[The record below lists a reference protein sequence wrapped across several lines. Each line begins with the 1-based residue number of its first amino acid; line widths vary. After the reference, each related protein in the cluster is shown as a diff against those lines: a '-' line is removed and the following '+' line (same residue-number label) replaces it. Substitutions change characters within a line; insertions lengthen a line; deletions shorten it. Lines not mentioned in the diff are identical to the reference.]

1 MASRYD
7 VLDYIKKN
15 HSNVAGQF
23 EDDKSLYEWAR
34 KRYLPNY
41 PSWDEVDTK
50 VNINEAD
57 TANFKQPKN
66 QIQESS
72 LEQEDV
78 SPEKFGWLER
88 FLTYGGMAEEALGKG
103 VLPEGANIL
112 RGASQAMGVDDDYWE
127 NAYNN
132 SMAGLMYS
140 AFTGKDK
147 YTVEDY
153 HDGGVKGAI
162 IDGSS
167 FVMGMMNPVDAMLFA
182 VSGGAGKA
190 GTALAEAGIKRTFFK
205 KGMDANVKALAGNR
219 PFLRSM
225 ISQGVGTSASL
236 GTFFSAQGAVAES
249 SRQSKAIRAGEMK
262 DFDTGEIINKAVEHG
277 KEGMILGGAIGVGIG
292 GGLGTRYGQLILK
305 SKAEGKNLTRFEN
318 IQKALTHPIPRV
330 GFEGALFT
338 LGGNM
343 YMGEDAPSL
352 GSPEWWEQ
360 FIHSTTVIAGL
371 KMSGKLW
378 GKALGKEP
386 SAYGEEA
393 DRILME
399 GLKDAHNFSD
409 GMEKSLKGVKANIG
423 DLDPRVKDVLDSHIT
438 EAEIKSRKGLGE
450 GDAKFAQKDLNEMK
464 NLFSEFREKGAEIGG
479 EKMKRLVELSTEY
492 ENMLKSIVD
501 DMIADPTKA
510 YDIMSKVKV
519 KKFLTETDK
528 KQVDKYLND
537 VSEVLTQ
544 IQTLRNAPT
553 NGGINIPKEGIN
565 TNLKSNEVPLD
576 GTTNTSVNKDDTV
589 KIFSNIDADAARR
602 EAGAPTQGEPILTEI
617 KETVTQIKEKLPTAE
632 GTISEAE
639 FSTKQA
645 IHDKVMNADL
655 ETLSSGEA
663 RMRAKINMK
672 KNSQT
677 GEIVKGADNTTKVA
691 FIEWGASEMGR
702 VASGNKYVVGAE
714 KLVKFLSDRKKSVN
728 EMTTS
733 DINEFLVNNAKSQG
747 AIQGVRS
754 FVTHLKENKYIST
767 NTFNNVKDLLAKR
780 HAELQ
785 WEGQPGEPGSRA
797 AAIKE
802 GTKLGKDYETLAE
815 LTSYYGVRDAEANR
829 LRRSKG
835 ELIKQDKES
844 GEWFIDF
851 TKSGELKALQKGRKI
866 KTVPRVIW
874 LDGKFAKKLKSHLE
888 TAEPIAK
895 DNWTT
900 KLNKALKPIFGKSQ
914 AIKDVRKRLEARA
927 IKLTDA
933 ERRDMKWMHGHEI
946 KKMSQGYEGK
956 PLAEFLL
963 YQKSIREKMDYKG
976 FGTPSVTKETG
987 KLKVGDI
994 VQWTSQGVD
1003 QFAKPRKITKLINGH
1018 ATVEGSNTGIP
1029 LKELSR
1035 QSPQKRIATRKAGE
1049 VIFKSKAE
1057 RDVALKDFMA
1067 RNKMTPESLKEAKLG
1082 KNEMG
1087 EFLDGAVK
1095 LAQGKWQPIDF
1106 FHENAHRLKYY
1117 AKSSNNKK
1125 ILNMFKQGEKLAKGS
1140 KEYKD
1145 WLAKNKDVK
1154 NPVEEF
1160 FTDVIAGEGVAREF
1174 NKGFV
1179 NKVKQFV
1186 NRMVSSF
1193 KVAFNKGDYKD
1204 IARVLAKPV
1213 QKGFVGKGGI
1223 KTGVKKFRTIEGE
1236 EISAPKEYVKAIK
1249 LRLDKMIEKYNPSVQ
1264 DKAEIVKIIAED
1276 AGLKDFKL
1284 SGKSSIEDLGIF
1296 YNHFVKNIPIEGIP
1310 KKVEIA
1316 SWFRNYRTTE
1326 NARLKANVSKEAQKG
1341 WLEALGVSEGNI
1353 FRANVEQLKSYQAIL
1368 HTMKYEKRSDV
1379 DWIDSKLMA
1388 QNVSPEIR
1396 AKFQQYGGLKQGAFP
1411 VHMVFEGMGLKKLAR
1426 KMIDHVSIE
1435 QGHIGTWIDFEND
1448 SKAIVGR
1455 RKWDKYKEF
1464 LYLLDRER
1472 YVQRRDAGKLSR
1484 AEKNFIDNSTTLAW
1498 RNGTDK
1504 SIKNMFSNTSE
1515 GKLGEKYVEYMDK
1528 YPSMLNDVLSLHM
1541 NPAELQKWKENNN
1554 VRWVKGKV
1562 YVHRG
1567 LTDKFKKLYD
1577 PRGLKYQK
1585 FVEGEAKK
1593 LATKWA
1599 EERHGKNYTKEQYS
1613 EAYDNAMT
1621 TAWSELSDMFS
1632 FSGERYSSKFLEKRH
1647 IKLPEFVEINGKK
1660 VQVYET
1666 AYDKTVT
1673 PYATGMAKLFANLE
1687 VFPEF
1692 VKLKG
1697 FKVSDVK
1704 EVLGKLEA
1712 IDPKHGKWVKD
1723 QINVRLGIGQSPTG
1737 DIAST
1742 FVRFSQKYATALA
1755 KLGLSFPTAGLKN
1768 ITVGNTQTL
1777 LAFKVSDFTRGLW
1790 ETIGRD
1796 ARRDVKRTG
1805 ATELGLRHHEEIKT
1819 FKWLDD
1825 KVFWWGGMKPTEN
1838 INRYISVL
1846 AGKHDQNRGVDVLQ
1860 RYGSDSRKYKRVA
1873 ERFKRFYYLSNKE
1886 IGLIEKYGRNGVKER
1901 EFKSTVEKAQIG
1913 RELDRIY
1920 QKMDTLAHINTQGAS
1935 ADVFMPYWWNKG
1947 YVRPYTLY
1955 KRMAYAAT
1963 FNTARNIKD
1972 AWKGRNF
1979 MKLSSF
1985 MFGTYFTGE
1994 TLMGIQNAFLG
2005 TPFPTKDDE
2014 GLSRLSTIL
2023 WKSEFMGIL
2032 SELNRGFSSYDQIGF
2047 QLYPSILKNAED
2059 LFTTTKEVSDIWF
2072 DMENVDPKVKL
2083 EFTGNTLEDYLS
2095 KTVSLW
2101 GNTKKLIMNKK
2112 SKYNTEYRQQK
2123 TYFREFAKEM
2133 DLSSNVEMDKHTTNY
2148 YWDLFEN
2155 GWNRSYMTGDK
2166 ENFQRVFWTT
2176 FWGIANDYHLRGSD
2190 EDGIPLRTR
2199 DEAIKE
2205 AAKNMKSKIKAL
2217 NPNKYTLTKK
2227 SKMGK
2232 IKGIKYRLWL
2242 GDKKARQLDSLEAQY
2257 WKHYREWW
2265 GRDISDSMSAF
2276 YLTDMAKYFK

>member
-50 VNINEAD
+50 VNIDETD

-190 GTALAEAGIKRTFFK
+190 GTALAEAGIKRTFVK
-205 KGMDANVKALAGNR
+205 KGMEANVKALAGNR

-277 KEGMILGGAIGVGIG
+277 KEGMILGGAIGIGIG

-343 YMGEDAPSL
+343 YRGEDTPSL

-399 GLKDAHNFSD
+399 GLADARNFSD

-438 EAEIKSRKGLGE
+438 RAEIKSRKGLGE

-565 TNLKSNEVPLD
+565 TNLNSNEVPLD
-576 GTTNTSVNKDDTV
+576 GTTNTSTNKDGTI
-589 KIFSNIDADAARR
+589 KIYP
-602 EAGAPTQGEPILTEI
+602 AGTKITKETTAPKQQAPKEEPILTEI
-617 KETVTQIKEKLPTAE
+617 KETVTQIKEKLPSAE

-677 GEIVKGADNTTKVA
+677 GDIIKGADNTTKVA

-785 WEGQPGEPGSRA
+785 WQGAPGEPGSRA
-797 AAIKE
+797 ATIKAGKE
-802 GTKLGKDYETLAE
+802 LGKDYETLAE

-829 LRRSKG
+829 LRKTKG

-844 GEWFIDF
+844 GEWYLDF
-851 TKSGELKALQKGRKI
+851 SKKDVMGKK
-866 KTVPRVIW
+866 KTVPRIIW
-874 LDGKFAKKLKSHLE
+874 LEGDYAKKLKSYLE
-888 TAEPIAK
+888 TAEAPVG
-895 DNWTT
+895 NWTT

-927 IKLTDA
+927 TNLTDG
-933 ERRDMKWMHGHEI
+933 ERRLMKWMHGHEV

-956 PLAEFLL
+956 TPSEFLKL
-963 YQKSIREKMDYKG
+963 QKAVREKMDYKG
-976 FGTPSVTKETG
+976 FGTPEAS
-987 KLKVGDI
+987 
-994 VQWTSQGVD
+994 
-1003 QFAKPRKITKLINGH
+1003 
-1018 ATVEGSNTGIP
+1018 
-1029 LKELSR
+1029 
-1035 QSPQKRIATRKAGE
+1035 QKRIATRKPSE
-1049 VIFKSKAE
+1049 VIFKSKSE
-1057 RDVALKDFMA
+1057 RDVALRDFMA
-1067 RNKMTPESLKEAKLG
+1067 RNKMSPESLKEAKLG

-1087 EFLDGAVK
+1087 EFLDGAIK
-1095 LAQGKWQPIDF
+1095 LAQGEWQPIDF

-1353 FRANVEQLKSYQAIL
+1353 FRANVEQLKSYQAVL

-1528 YPSMLNDVLSLHM
+1528 YPSMLNDILSLHM

-1585 FVEGEAKK
+1585 FVEEEAKK
-1593 LATKWA
+1593 LGTKWA
-1599 EERHGKNYTKEQYS
+1599 EERHGKDYTKEQYS
-1613 EAYDNAMT
+1613 EAYDDAMT
-1621 TAWSELSDMFS
+1621 TAWSELSDMFT

-1647 IKLPEFVEINGKK
+1647 IKLPEFVEIDGKK

-1737 DIAST
+1737 DVAST
-1742 FVRFSQKYATALA
+1742 FVKVSQKFATALA

-1768 ITVGNTQTL
+1768 VTVGNTQTL
-1777 LAFKVSDFTRGLW
+1777 LAFKVSDFARGLW
-1790 ETIGRD
+1790 DTIGRD

-1838 INRYISVL
+1838 LNRYISVL
-1846 AGKHDQNRGVDVLQ
+1846 AGRHDQNRGVEVLQ
-1860 RYGSDSRKYKRVA
+1860 RYSSDSRKYKRVA

-1886 IGLIEKYGRNGVKER
+1886 IGFIEKYGMNGTKER
-1901 EFKSTVEKAQIG
+1901 EFKSAVEKAQTG

-1963 FNTARNIKD
+1963 FNTSRNLKD

-1979 MKLSSF
+1979 MKLAAF
-1985 MFGTYFTGE
+1985 GFGTYFTGE

-2005 TPFPTKDDE
+2005 TPFPTKDEE
-2014 GLSRLSTIL
+2014 GLSRLGVIL
-2023 WKSEFMGIL
+2023 WKAEFMGIL
-2032 SELNRGFSSYDQIGF
+2032 SELNRSFFGSYDQIGF
-2047 QLYPSILKNAED
+2047 SIYPSIVKNAED
-2059 LFTTTKEVSDIWF
+2059 LFQTSKEVTDIWF

-2190 EDGIPLRTR
+2190 EDGIPLRTQE
-2199 DEAIKE
+2199 EAIKE

-2242 GDKKARQLDSLEAQY
+2242 GDAKAKQLDSLEAQY

-2276 YLTDMAKYFK
+2276 YLTDLAKYFK